1 MSVTKLIREAFLEK
15 VILQGFEV
23 RRDLT
28 WWEVDRPNYL
38 DDRTTHIGLLG
49 RKNKLWV
56 WGRDFF
62 CVFETE
68 NLLRNNEERSMK

>member
-28 WWEVDRPNYL
+28 WWEVDRLNYL
-38 DDRTTHIGLLG
+38 GDRTTHIGLLG

-56 WGRDFF
+56 
-62 CVFETE
+62 
-68 NLLRNNEERSMK
+68 